1 MKTSNL
7 FGILALG
14 GIGYYFLKNKK
25 STPMASAT
33 PPSTTYTPPTN
44 VQSQLVENPY
54 ATATKVDNSFYNTPV
69 GTPKVNTNATINT
82 APSTITNWSG
92 NNNMPTPI
100 KADVSSVS
108 TIKPTTTP
116 TSTIKPSTT
125 TVTSTP
131 SVKIETALSPL
142 GIVYPTGLPNLGNSG
157 IPTVGW
163 DFDGDLVNTLMN
175 SGYGS
180 DVRYLI
186 FNPEIKEWRGTF
198 MDESGNMYLKD
209 WTHLPRDRSPEA
221 LKDGFHRGVLQSY
234 SPYNPQT
241 SSYTAIPYYV
251 KNKMLYLLPSTLIQN
266 FRNKYLVPLASYIKR
281 LPQLSLTNATS
292 QYYFDLY
299 PKDGVWTIPPHA
311 NDGNTRPPGYVL
323 TPLQLKEAMLRPYY
337 LERAM
342 KENSNQY
349 SSIWLQ
355 KLVRNPQSRNYGTMY
370 IDQFG
375 NIIEA
380 KTFSDRDTKGYFKVP
395 AWELAK
401 YRVDNNIPF

>member
-25 STPMASAT
+25 NKVETQLVSAT
-33 PPSTTYTPPTN
+33 APSTTYTPPTN

-69 GTPKVNTNATINT
+69 STPKVNTINT
-82 APSTITNWSG
+82 ANTS
-92 NNNMPTPI
+92 PT
-100 KADVSSVS
+100 S
-108 TIKPTTTP
+108 TIKPTTTPTTTP

-142 GIVYPTGLPNLGNSG
+142 GLQTNSG

-163 DFDGDLVNTLMN
+163 DFDGDLVKALMG
-175 SGYGS
+175 SGYGLG
-180 DVRYLI
+180 VRYLI
-186 FNPEIKEWRGTF
+186 FNPEIKEWRQNF

-209 WTHLPRDRSPEA
+209 WTHLPRDRSPEV
-221 LKDGFHRGVLQSY
+221 LKDGFHRGVLQGY
-234 SPYNPQT
+234 SPYNQQT

-281 LPQLSLTNATS
+281 LPQLSLINATS
-292 QYYFDLY
+292 QTVFDLY

-311 NDGNTRPPGYVL
+311 NDGANHPSGYVL
-323 TPLQLKEAMLRPYY
+323 TPLQLKEAILMPTN
-337 LERAM
+337 LEDTM
-342 KENSNQY
+342 KINSGQM
-349 SSIWLQ
+349 STIWLQ

-375 NIIEA
+375 NIIE
-380 KTFSDRDTKGYFKVP
+380 TRLFSDRETKGYFKVP

>member
-1 MKTSNL
+1 MKASNL

-25 STPMASAT
+25 STPIASAT
-33 PPSTTYTPPTN
+33 PPSTTYIAPTN

-69 GTPKVNTNATINT
+69 GTPKVNTVTTVNT
-82 APSTITNWSG
+82 T
-92 NNNMPTPI
+92 PT
-100 KADVSSVS
+100 S

-163 DFDGDLVNTLMN
+163 DFDGDLVKALMG
-175 SGYGS
+175 SGYGLG
-180 DVRYLI
+180 VRYLI
-186 FNPEIKEWRGTF
+186 FNPEIKEWRQTF
-198 MDESGNMYLKD
+198 MDEYGNMYVKD
-209 WTHLPRDRSPEA
+209 WTHLPRDRSAEA
-221 LKDGFHRGVLQSY
+221 LKDGFHRGVLQGY
-234 SPYNPQT
+234 SPYNQQT

-266 FRNKYLVPLASYIKR
+266 FRNKYLVPLASYVKR
-281 LPQLSLTNATS
+281 LPQLSFTNATS
-292 QYYFDLY
+292 QGVFDLY

-311 NDGNTRPPGYVL
+311 NDGANHPSGYVL
-323 TPLQLKEAMLRPYY
+323 TPLQLKEAMLMPTN
-337 LERAM
+337 LEDTM
-342 KENSNQY
+342 KINSGQM
-349 SSIWLQ
+349 STIWLQ
-355 KLVRNPQSRNYGTMY
+355 KLVRNSQSRNYGTMY

-380 KTFSDRDTKGYFKVP
+380 KVFSDRETKGLFKVP

>member
-14 GIGYYFLKNKK
+14 GIGYYLFKNKK
-25 STPMASAT
+25 NKVETQLVSAT
-33 PPSTTYTPPTN
+33 APSTTYIAPTN

-54 ATATKVDNSFYNTPV
+54 ATANKVDNSFYNIPV
-69 GTPKVNTNATINT
+69 STPKVNTIDTVNT
-82 APSTITNWSG
+82 APQTITNWSG
-92 NNNMPTPI
+92 NNNIPTPI
-100 KADVSSVS
+100 KADVSSIS
-108 TIKPTTTP
+108 TIKQTTTP

-142 GIVYPTGLPNLGNSG
+142 GLQTNSG

-163 DFDGDLVNTLMN
+163 DFDGDLVNALMG
-175 SGYGS
+175 SGYGLG
-180 DVRYLI
+180 VRYLI
-186 FNPEIKEWRGTF
+186 FNPEIKEWRQTF
-198 MDESGNMYLKD
+198 MDEFGNMYVKD
-209 WTHLPRDRSPEA
+209 WTHLPRDKSPEA
-221 LKDGFHRGVLQSY
+221 LKDGFHRGVLQGY
-234 SPYNPQT
+234 SPYNQKT

-281 LPQLSLTNATS
+281 LPQLSLTNSTS

-311 NDGNTRPPGYVL
+311 NDGNEHPSGYVL
-323 TPLQLKEAMLRPYY
+323 TPLQLKEAMLRPYGNTG
-337 LERAM
+337 LEDGM
-342 KENSNQY
+342 KINSTQY
-349 SSIWLQ
+349 STIWLQ
-355 KLVRNPQSRNYGTMY
+355 KLVRNPQSRNYGSMY

-380 KTFSDRDTKGYFKVP
+380 KIFSDRETKGLFRVP